1 MSDEPRGS
9 EQRRYRRTIQ
19 HFNVLCRVL
28 GVGGSEY
35 VVEVRDLSA
44 GGTRLHSY
52 HEIPEEARVAIEF
65 KRPEIELDSTMHG
78 NVIWSRRNP
87 LTDEYDLGVRFSET
101 ESFAAEKL
109 FDKVTALAP
118 EEEGEDQQE
127 QEQESSPAPPE
138 ERRLAPRVQEDCPVH
153 YRNYPAG
160 WFASWHLSRAADISG
175 SGLAFFASEPIEEK
189 TMIEI
194 EISLPGTSLKPRPRA
209 LVIRCLPEDEDT
221 YRVGAHFI
229 DMSEQHHQ
237 VLAEYIAR
245 SLQERLE
252 TQ

>member
-9 EQRRYRRTIQ
+9 DQRRYRRTIQ
-19 HFNVLCRVL
+19 HFSVLCRVL
-28 GVGGSEY
+28 GAGGSEQE
-35 VVEVRDLSA
+35 VELRDLSA
-44 GGTRLHSY
+44 GGARLHSY

-65 KRPEIELDSTMHG
+65 KLPEMGLDSTMHG
-78 NVIWSRRNP
+78 NVIWSRRNS
-87 LTDEYDLGVRFSET
+87 LTDEYDLGVRFAET
-101 ESFAAEKL
+101 ESFEAEKL

-118 EEEGEDQQE
+118 AEEEEEQE
-127 QEQESSPAPPE
+127 EQESSPAPPE

-153 YRNYPAG
+153 YRSYPAG

-175 SGLAFFASEPIEEK
+175 SGLAFFTSEQIEEK

-194 EISLPGTSLKPRPRA
+194 EISLPGASLKPRPRA

-229 DMSEQHHQ
+229 DMSEEHHQ

-252 TQ
+252 TE